1 MNLRDVMNAE
11 KQSDTQMTELPEKHE
26 VTSTVSLEMVEA
38 KIGELIGMYTKD
50 RTLFLLYQER
60 MRTLRGE
67 IRTISSENQEL
78 KTMLSETQSLN
89 QELSRSNDELRNRN
103 GLMLREQ
110 QEQLEREVKST
121 RVLNSKLQIMVN
133 KSDVQEYDRVVKEKL
148 EAVNAASKAKT
159 DRSQIEEEKKKAIK
173 NNNEEIKRI
182 KKELRKQLDWAKRW
196 QWIWFI
202 AWLITIVVM
211 AMRPWM
217 L

>member
-1 MNLRDVMNAE
+1 
-11 KQSDTQMTELPEKHE
+11 
-26 VTSTVSLEMVEA
+26 
-38 KIGELIGMYTKD
+38 
-50 RTLFLLYQER
+50 
-60 MRTLRGE
+60 
-67 IRTISSENQEL
+67 
-78 KTMLSETQSLN
+78 
-89 QELSRSNDELRNRN
+89 
-103 GLMLREQ
+103 
-110 QEQLEREVKST
+110 
-121 RVLNSKLQIMVN
+121 MVN